1 MSTSSEYEIMRDA
14 IQRNIE
20 AIRVLL
26 KEADDLTS
34 AVDAISDN
42 ESLKKQLSEHVA
54 SLHES
59 IDRLIDE
66 TNKLF
71 KQYIDLANSVV
82 AS

>member
-26 KEADDLTS
+26 KEADDLSS
-34 AVDAISDN
+34 AVEAISEDGA
-42 ESLKKQLSEHVA
+42 LKQQLSEHVD
-54 SLHES
+54 SLHKS
-59 IDRLIDE
+59 IDNLVEE

-82 AS
+82 VS